1 MKYITDP
8 IKMLSE
14 TMAKSMQTMAH
25 CINFSQPQVPVMQ
38 VFRQPPQLNSI

>member
-1 MKYITDP
+1 MKCITDP
-8 IKMLSE
+8 SEMLSE

-38 VFRQPPQLNSI
+38 IFRRPPQLNSM